1 MPIVVYVQPDG
12 TREEI
17 DVPVGYSVM
26 EGATMNGIAGI
37 EAECGG
43 ACSCA
48 TCHSHVDP
56 AWLSKLPPMDP
67 LEDAMLDSANE
78 RNETSRLTCQ
88 ISMTD
93 ELDGLTVTVVPPY

>member
-1 MPIVVYVQPDG
+1 MPIVVYVQPDD

-17 DVPVGYSVM
+17 EVPVGYSVM
-26 EGATMNGIAGI
+26 EGATMNGVEGI

-48 TCHSHVDP
+48 TCHAYVDP
-56 AWLSKLPPMDP
+56 AWTDRLPQMDD

-78 RNETSRLTCQ
+78 RRKNSRLTCQ
-88 ISMTD
+88 LSVTE

>member
-1 MPIVVYVQPDG
+1 MPTVVYVQPDG

-17 DVPVGYSVM
+17 EVPVGYSVM
-26 EGATMNGIAGI
+26 EGATMNGVEGI

-48 TCHSHVDP
+48 TCHAYVDP
-56 AWLSKLPPMDP
+56 AWTDRLPQMED

-78 RNETSRLTCQ
+78 RRKNSRLTCQ
-88 ISMTD
+88 LSVTE

>member
-1 MPIVVYVQPDG
+1 MASPASRPSAAALAHA
-12 TREEI
+12 R
-17 DVPVGYSVM
+17 PVILTSILRG
-26 EGATMNGIAGI
+26 
-37 EAECGG
+37 
-43 ACSCA
+43 
-48 TCHSHVDP
+48 
-56 AWLSKLPPMDP
+56 LSKLPPMDA

>member
-1 MPIVVYVQPDG
+1 MPTVVYVQPDG

-17 DVPVGYSVM
+17 EVPVGYSVM
-26 EGATMNGIAGI
+26 EGAMMNGVAGI

-48 TCHSHVDP
+48 TCHAYVDP
-56 AWLSKLPPMDP
+56 AWTDRLPAMED

-78 RNETSRLTCQ
+78 RRENSRLSCQ
-88 ISMTD
+88 IPVS
-93 ELDGLTVTVVPPY
+93 EGLDGLTVTVVPPY

>member
-1 MPIVVYVQPDG
+1 MPTVVYVQPDG

-17 DVPVGYSVM
+17 EVPVSYSVM
-26 EGATMNGIAGI
+26 EGATMNGVDGI

-48 TCHSHVDP
+48 TCHVYVDP
-56 AWLSKLPPMDP
+56 AWTARLPAMED

-78 RNETSRLTCQ
+78 RRENSRLSCQ
-88 ISMTD
+88 IPVTE
-93 ELDGLTVTVVPPY
+93 ELEGLTVTVVPPY

>member
-56 AWLSKLPPMDP
+56 AWLSKLPPMDA

>member
-26 EGATMNGIAGI
+26 EGATMNGID
-37 EAECGG
+37 
-43 ACSCA
+43 S
-48 TCHSHVDP
+48 
-56 AWLSKLPPMDP
+56 AWLSKLPPMDA

>member
-1 MPIVVYVQPDG
+1 MPTVVYVQPDG

-17 DVPVGYSVM
+17 EVPVGYSVM
-26 EGATMNGIAGI
+26 EGATMNGVAGI
-37 EAECGG
+37 VAECGG

-48 TCHSHVDP
+48 TCHAYVEP
-56 AWLSKLPPMDP
+56 AWTDRLPEMDD

-78 RNETSRLTCQ
+78 RRETSRLTCQ
-88 ISMTD
+88 LSVTE

>member
-12 TREEI
+12 SREEI
-17 DVPVGYSVM
+17 EVPLGYSVM
-26 EGATMNGIAGI
+26 EGATMNGIPGI

-48 TCHSHVDP
+48 TCHAHIDP
-56 AWLSKLPPMDP
+56 AWIERLPKMDD

-78 RNETSRLTCQ
+78 RGETSRLTCQ
-88 ISMTD
+88 IPVTK
-93 ELDGLTVTVVPPY
+93 ELDGLTLTVVPPY

>member
-1 MPIVVYVQPDG
+1 MPKVVYVQPDG
-12 TREEI
+12 TQEEI

-26 EGATMNGIAGI
+26 EGATMNNIAGI

-48 TCHSHVDP
+48 TCHAYVDP
-56 AWLSKLPPMDP
+56 KWADKLPAMEG

-78 RNETSRLTCQ
+78 RRDNSRLTCQ
-88 ISMTD
+88 LSMTE
-93 ELDGLTVTVVPPY
+93 ELDGLIVTVVPPY

>member
-1 MPIVVYVQPDG
+1 MPSVIYVQPDG
-12 TREEI
+12 TKQEI
-17 DVPVGYSVM
+17 EVPVGYSVM
-26 EGATMNGIAGI
+26 EGATMNDVPGI

-48 TCHSHVDP
+48 TCHAYVDP
-56 AWLSKLPPMDP
+56 AWAARLPAMED

-78 RNETSRLTCQ
+78 RRETSRLTCQ
-88 ISMTD
+88 ISVTE

>member
-1 MPIVVYVQPDG
+1 MPTVVYVQPQG

-17 DVPVGYSVM
+17 EVPVGYSVM
-26 EGATMNGIAGI
+26 EGATTNGVAGI

-48 TCHSHVDP
+48 TCHVYIDP
-56 AWLSKLPPMDP
+56 AWTDRLPEMED

-78 RNETSRLTCQ
+78 RRETSRLTCQ
-88 ISMTD
+88 ISVTE

>member
-1 MPIVVYVQPDG
+1 MPTVVYVQPDG

-17 DVPVGYSVM
+17 QVPVGYSVM
-26 EGATMNGIAGI
+26 EGATMNGVAGI

-48 TCHSHVDP
+48 TCHAYIDP
-56 AWLSKLPPMDP
+56 AWADRLPEMEDI
-67 LEDAMLDSANE
+67 EDAMLDSANE
-78 RNETSRLTCQ
+78 RRETSRLTCQ
-88 ISMTD
+88 ISVTE

>member
-48 TCHSHVDP
+48 TCHSHIDP
-56 AWLSKLPPMDP
+56 KWLPKLPPMDA

-78 RNETSRLTCQ
+78 RDETSRLTCQ

>member
-48 TCHSHVDP
+48 TCHAHVDP
-56 AWLSKLPPMDP
+56 AWLPKLPPMDG

-78 RNETSRLTCQ
+78 RNQTSRLTCQ